1 MVTGLGINKS
11 FWIER
16 SLVEKNVYFIFRRRS
31 KIEIK
36 CEVSLDGMLV
46 LLSSSRLSNL
56 EISEVK
62 KMHKTFYFV

>member
-1 MVTGLGINKS
+1 MELGINKS

-16 SLVEKNVYFIFRRRS
+16 SLADKGVYFIFRKKS
-31 KIEIK
+31 EMEIK
-36 CEVSLDGMLV
+36 CVVSLDGELI
-46 LLSSSRLSNL
+46 LLSSERLSNL